1 MTTPTTTP
9 TAELISAFGKRMK
22 EVRERG
28 SVRAALRKGARDL
41 DDLTVNPFIFKG
53 FPEELRGNGY
63 PSSSETAFRDAL
75 CLYSESASGGSD
87 PHGGDRY
94 NDLGNTL
101 RSITHSRG
109 RQVSEDS
116 FTIRMHN
123 NLVTARSRES
133 VFRAVREIVLHAGS
147 YKIPV
152 NYITLMFDLRK
163 AYGTPVQ
170 AAAVASK
177 WSASFSHTKEE

>member
-9 TAELISAFGKRMK
+9 SAEMISAFGKRMK

-28 SVRAALRKGARDL
+28 SVRAAIRKGARDL
-41 DDLTVNPFIFKG
+41 NDLTVNPFIFKG

-63 PSSSETAFRDAL
+63 PSTNEMAFRDAL

-87 PHGGDRY
+87 PNGGEQYD
-94 NDLGNTL
+94 NLGNTL
-101 RSITHSRG
+101 QSLAVKRG

-133 VFRAVREIVLHAGS
+133 VFHAAREIALLAGS

-152 NYITLMFDLRK
+152 NYITLMFDLRA

-170 AAAVASK
+170 AAAVAAK
-177 WSASFSHTKEE
+177 WSASFSHAKEK